1 MKKRIA
7 SEDHKVLSRR
17 LSFRLLGQITITR
30 EQIVAGEFLMEYGEG
45 GGGELFF
52 GEKKQE
58 GQIGGRGGVGTA
70 GLAENRASG

>member
-45 GGGELFF
+45 EGGSYFLGRKNRKAKLGGG
-52 GEKKQE
+52 
-58 GQIGGRGGVGTA
+58 GGLVQQG
-70 GLAENRASG
+70 